1 MTDELELLRQADPVR
16 SDEGPWRDRPL
27 TARAEHRLAALTSA
41 DAPSSPPAHAP
52 ERASRPARLPRAARP
67 RRTRRLL
74 IGATAA
80 SAAAIAALT
89 LTFSGVGTAPAAAS
103 PTALVVQPDAPAL
116 PLDEVARRAEAY
128 ARALHDAPKP
138 HRGSHLQSWY
148 LSMETGPD
156 AQPPVTIPEER
167 ITRWNPDGSGSELVV
182 ATDPRHPGRPVINDA
197 DGEWRTVN
205 DGKVLHRRTYP
216 PGTRLDD
223 PATGDGTL
231 PARPP
236 ADPDELRSYL
246 STFYSGAGTETQ
258 PLLMALSSFLQ
269 EWTPGPRES
278 AALVRMLSRT
288 KDLRP
293 AGQVIDRLGRRGQAY
308 AYRGTDAS
316 GGSMDG
322 TLQLVIL
329 HPETGRLL
337 GMETTLTKDVPDFKI
352 KAGDV
357 LSYEAWMP

>member
-16 SDEGPWRDRPL
+16 SDQGPWRDRPL
-27 TARAEHRLAALTSA
+27 TARAEHRLAALMSA
-41 DAPSSPPAHAP
+41 EAP
-52 ERASRPARLPRAARP
+52 ERTPDPAPAPERPGRTTRAPRP
-67 RRTRRLL
+67 TRRTRRLL

-80 SAAAIAALT
+80 SAAVLAVLT
-89 LTFSGVGTAPAAAS
+89 LTFSGAGTTPAAAA
-103 PTALVVQPDAPAL
+103 PTALVVQRDAPAV
-116 PLDEVARRAEAY
+116 PLDEVARQAEAY
-128 ARALHDAPKP
+128 ARAQRDAPKP

-148 LSMETGPD
+148 LSMQTGPD
-156 AQPPVTIPEER
+156 AKPPVTVPEER

-205 DGKVLHRRTYP
+205 DGKVLHRKTYP
-216 PGTRLDD
+216 AGTRLDD
-223 PATGDGTL
+223 LATGEGTL

-236 ADPDELRSYL
+236 ADPDELRAYL
-246 STFYSGAGTETQ
+246 ATFYSGAGTKTQ

-278 AALVRMLSRT
+278 AALARMLSRAP
-288 KDLRP
+288 DLRP
-293 AGQVIDRLGRRGQAY
+293 AGQVVDRLGRRGQAY
-308 AYRGTDAS
+308 AYRGEDAS
-316 GGSMDG
+316 DGSMDG

-329 HPETGRLL
+329 DPETGRVL
-337 GMETTLTKDVPDFKI
+337 GMETTFTKNVPDFKI
-352 KAGDV
+352 KSGDV

>member
-1 MTDELELLRQADPVR
+1 MTDELELLRQADPVP
-16 SDEGPWRDRPL
+16 SPGEGPWRDRPL
-27 TARAEHRLAALTSA
+27 DARAEHRLSALMSA
-41 DAPSSPPAHAP
+41 DAPSSTPAPAP
-52 ERASRPARLPRAARP
+52 GRAARAPRP

-80 SAAAIAALT
+80 SAVALTVLT
-89 LTFSGVGTAPAAAS
+89 LTFSGVGTAPASAA
-103 PTALVVQPDAPAL
+103 PTALVVQRDARVL
-116 PLDEVARRAEAY
+116 PLDEVARNAEAY

-156 AQPPVTIPEER
+156 AKPPVTFPEER
-167 ITRWNPDGSGSELVV
+167 ITSWNPDGSGSELVV
-182 ATDPRHPGRPVINDA
+182 ATDPRHPGRPVIHDA

-205 DGKVLHRRTYP
+205 DGKVLHRKTYP
-216 PGTRLDD
+216 AGTRLDD
-223 PATGDGTL
+223 PVTGDGTL

-258 PLLMALSSFLQ
+258 PMLMALSSFLQ

-293 AGQVIDRLGRRGQAY
+293 AGQVTDRLGRRGQAY

-316 GGSMDG
+316 DGNMDG

-329 HPETGRLL
+329 NPETGQVL
-337 GMETTLTKDVPDFKI
+337 GMETTFTKDVPEFRI
-352 KAGDV
+352 KSGDV

>member
-1 MTDELELLRQADPVR
+1 MTDELELLRQADPAP
-16 SDEGPWRDRPL
+16 SDAGPWRDRPL
-27 TARAEHRLAALTSA
+27 DARAEHRLAALMSA
-41 DAPSSPPAHAP
+41 DAPSDAPAP
-52 ERASRPARLPRAARP
+52 ERSPRTPRPSRTPRP
-67 RRTRRLL
+67 RCTRRLL

-80 SAAAIAALT
+80 SAAAITALT
-89 LTFSGVGTAPAAAS
+89 LTFSGAGTSPAQAA
-103 PTALVVQPDAPAL
+103 PTALVVQRDAPAL
-116 PLDEVARRAEAY
+116 PLDQVARNAEAH
-128 ARALHDAPKP
+128 ARALRGAPKP

-148 LSMETGPD
+148 LSMRTGPD
-156 AQPPVTIPEER
+156 AAPPVTVPEER

-205 DGKVLHRRTYP
+205 DGKVLHRKTYP
-216 PGTRLDD
+216 EGTRLDD
-223 PATGDGTL
+223 PVTGDGTL

-246 STFYSGAGTETQ
+246 STFYSGAGSKTQ

-278 AALVRMLSRT
+278 AAVARMLSRLP
-288 KDLRP
+288 DLRP
-293 AGQVIDRLGRRGQAY
+293 AGQVVDRLGRRGQAY
-308 AYRGTDAS
+308 AYRGTDTSDGA
-316 GGSMDG
+316 MDG

-329 HPETGRLL
+329 DPETGRVL
-337 GMETTLTKDVPDFKI
+337 GMETTFTKDVPDFKI
-352 KAGDV
+352 KSGDV